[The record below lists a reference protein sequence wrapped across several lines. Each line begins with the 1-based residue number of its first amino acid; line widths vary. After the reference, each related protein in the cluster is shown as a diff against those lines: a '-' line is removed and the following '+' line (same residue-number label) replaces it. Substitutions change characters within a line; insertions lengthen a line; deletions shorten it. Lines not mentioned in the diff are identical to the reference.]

1 MEKEHS
7 ISLKNFVIVSV
18 CGFAAFILIGLVF
31 FQSNIFNLYS
41 NKFIFTSLGF
51 AGALVFAS
59 LLYRKTKDSLLFLA
73 AVFLI
78 NLIISKNH
86 LISFT
91 IRDIV
96 LFGSFWLSLYLY
108 YTWYSNSSGKYKFIR
123 ALGLGVLTGIL
134 FLIAGIFLIFVNV
147 SLERISIELV
157 IQISLYYIQSGILI
171 GLGLGLGFD
180 FGEFLIIKNII

>member
-1 MEKEHS
+1 MHRTGIKISELQIIEVAMEKEHS

-51 AGALVFAS
+51 AGACVL
-59 LLYRKTKDSLLFLA
+59 LLYYTVKQKIHYYSWRQI
-73 AVFLI
+73 FLI

-123 ALGLGVLTGIL
+123 AW
-134 FLIAGIFLIFVNV
+134 N
-147 SLERISIELV
+147 
-157 IQISLYYIQSGILI
+157 
-171 GLGLGLGFD
+171 
-180 FGEFLIIKNII
+180 